1 VFTNVFKLDHI
12 TNMIAQATVVL
23 KEADPLVARYAKDL
37 TDRIERR
44 HRNLRRD
51 PMLKPPTPATTN
63 TVPAK

>member
-1 VFTNVFKLDHI
+1 
-12 TNMIAQATVVL
+12 MIAQATVVL

-51 PMLKPPTPATTN
+51 PMLKAPTPTTTN
-63 TVPAK
+63 AVPAK